1 MENFVITFARGF
13 GTGGKE
19 IASKLEKDLGIH
31 CYENRILTL
40 ASQLSG
46 LDENVFRQ
54 VNEKVVTK
62 NGFGSFLK
70 GLPRAKTYIARNE
83 KFVSDDKLFEYQST
97 IIRNLA
103 ESESCVIVG
112 KCADYVLRD
121 KQNVVSVY
129 IEAPRDFCVQRTIEH
144 MGVTL
149 EVANATITQTDK
161 FRADYYKYYTQGNY
175 WTNPVNYDM
184 TLNSARVGIDDCVR
198 VIEDYLV
205 LKGYIT
211 RDMIKRD

>member
-19 IASKLEKDLGIH
+19 IASKLAKDLGIH

-103 ESESCVIVG
+103 EQESCVIVG